1 MAKNSTSR
9 GIIKDIAIIAIGIAI
24 IFIVIQAV
32 FGFGS
37 NPFYV
42 VASGSM
48 VPELEKHDIIVVQ
61 GNIPFEEIEIGDII
75 VFDRPSDHNKVIVH
89 RVVAILDDEPK
100 TIKTKGDA
108 NSGSIPGTDFP
119 ITEEEYLGKTVA
131 TIPQV
136 GFVLQFIQPPVNYIL
151 IAIVVG
157 ILIVKQMTKNKDEKE
172 ITFLKSDEPEEDVKN
187 ISDIDKIQ
195 KDSEYSDHAEKS
207 DTEEEISEKDDKDSD
222 KKEKSDK
229 SKKE

>member
-1 MAKNSTSR
+1 MTKNSTSK
-9 GIIKDIAIIAIGIAI
+9 GVIKDIAIIAIGIVI

-48 VPELEKHDIIVVQ
+48 IPELQVHDIIVVQ
-61 GNIPFEEIEIGDII
+61 GNIPFDEIEIGDII

-89 RVVAILDDEPK
+89 RVVEILGDDPK
-100 TIKTKGDA
+100 TLKTRGDA

-151 IAIVVG
+151 IAIVIG

-172 ITFLKSDEPEEDVKN
+172 INFLKSDEPQEDAEN

-195 KDSEYSDHAEKS
+195 KDSEYSDHVEKS
-207 DTEEEISEKDDKDSD
+207 DTEEEINKEDDKDSD